1 MNAVA
6 VKVDENDKV
15 DITLEKLNEL
25 LKDAYDEGYKAGR
38 DSVPYVSPYVSPLV
52 TPTYPQSP
60 TTPTYP
66 NYPNSPFIYCSI
78 DSNKPC
84 NEPNRTS
91 VNVKDDLTVTGT
103 NFIKNNDN
111 ISLS

>member
-1 MNAVA
+1 MSAVA

-25 LKDAYDEGYKAGR
+25 LRDAYNDGYKAGR
-38 DSVPYVSPYVSPLV
+38 DSVPYISPIT

-60 TTPTYP
+60 TTPTTPISPYWYCGGDIPLSSNTKP
-66 NYPNSPFIYCSI
+66 NGINGTHSSL
-78 DSNKPC
+78 
-84 NEPNRTS
+84 T
-91 VNVKDDLTVTGT
+91 DD
-103 NFIKNNDN
+103 K